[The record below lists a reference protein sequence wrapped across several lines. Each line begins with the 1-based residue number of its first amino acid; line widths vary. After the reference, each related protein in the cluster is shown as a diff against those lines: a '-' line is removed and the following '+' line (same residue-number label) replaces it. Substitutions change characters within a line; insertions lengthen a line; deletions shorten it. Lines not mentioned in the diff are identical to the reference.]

1 MPRPI
6 SRTAA
11 PVAPILAA
19 LILTLSACAALNTL
33 PAPRDIRLSQGA
45 LEVRM
50 SDATQCTATAPQTGV
65 SIWEGTLDGCPAGY
79 RYLVEIDPRSN
90 ILRRVVE
97 LVVKA
102 VAPDAELPPI
112 ASVTI
117 TDPNGQIYEF
127 VSPRPVE

>member
-1 MPRPI
+1 MPRK
-6 SRTAA
+6 TFAA
-11 PVAPILAA
+11 TVILVLLLLAV
-19 LILTLSACAALNTL
+19 SGCAALNPSPT
-33 PAPRDIRLSQGA
+33 PRDIRLSQGA

-50 SDATQCTATAPQTGV
+50 SDATRCSATAPQMGV
-65 SIWEGTLDGCPAGY
+65 NIWEGALDGCPAGY
-79 RYLVEIDPRSN
+79 RYQVEIDPRSN

-102 VAPDAELPPI
+102 VAPDAELPPV

-117 TDPNGQIYEF
+117 TDPEGRIYEF